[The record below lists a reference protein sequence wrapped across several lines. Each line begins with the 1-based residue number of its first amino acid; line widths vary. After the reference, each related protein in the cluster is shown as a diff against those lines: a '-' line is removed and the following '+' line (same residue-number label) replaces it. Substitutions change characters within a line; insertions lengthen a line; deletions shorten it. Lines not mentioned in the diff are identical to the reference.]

1 MPRITL
7 IVSLLTVI
15 LAACSPAP
23 ASPTATLPPPIV
35 TIIHPTETPLVTETP
50 TVLPS
55 PTALPHLMYPFTI
68 AGLRERTFT
77 GGEISLDV
85 VLGLTDTYTR
95 YLISY
100 PSDGLRITGI
110 LQIPAGQGPFPVI
123 VMNHGFAARSDYT
136 SGDGTDRAAAYLV
149 ERGYITIAS
158 DFRTWGGSDISPSF
172 FHTGLVTDVLN
183 LIASLPSIPQADVSR
198 IGMWGHSMGG
208 GITTK
213 ILTILGG

>member
-1 MPRITL
+1 MI
-7 IVSLLTVI
+7 
-15 LAACSPAP
+15 ACSPAP
-23 ASPTATLPPPIV
+23 ASPTVTLPPPIV
-35 TIIHPTETPLVTETP
+35 TIIRPTEIPITETP

-55 PTALPHLMYPFTI
+55 PTALPHLMYPYTI

-123 VMNHGFAARSDYT
+123 VMNHGFAARS
-136 SGDGTDRAAAYLV
+136 RLHL
-149 ERGYITIAS
+149 RQWH
-158 DFRTWGGSDISPSF
+158 RPR
-172 FHTGLVTDVLN
+172 
-183 LIASLPSIPQADVSR
+183 SR
-198 IGMWGHSMGG
+198 ISRGARLHHHRIRLSHLGRLRHQSLFLSHRPGHRRDESDRISAIHPAGRCFAHRHVG
-208 GITTK
+208 TQHGRRHYYEDTYDSRWSRN
-213 ILTILGG
+213 